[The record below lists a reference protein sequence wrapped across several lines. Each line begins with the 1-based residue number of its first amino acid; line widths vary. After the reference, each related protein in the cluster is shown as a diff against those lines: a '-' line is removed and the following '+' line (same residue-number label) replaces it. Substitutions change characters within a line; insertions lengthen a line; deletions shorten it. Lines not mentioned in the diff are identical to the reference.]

1 MIRSSLVALTLTLM
15 PLTALVA
22 AEQSAPA
29 FSAEADSQQL
39 QSDNIIRISGL
50 TGLSE
55 QARNIAQQVLN
66 STAAP
71 LGKQYD
77 VVDRLSG
84 RWAPVALQQRLS
96 EQLGQLN
103 EKQRD
108 QLEALL
114 ENSQLQSVRDKELK
128 AIAEQNSDSY
138 HSYITRLRASP
149 PAAARL
155 TLIRQ
160 LDQAMQFS
168 ALMTVTRQQV
178 YPQLEAVLD
187 GWQPAADWQA
197 GLQQDVIEFLL
208 YVHRSTPND
217 ELQRIIRLYREPVL
231 QQWLSGVRR
240 QLSAG

>member
-1 MIRSSLVALTLTLM
+1 MKRHWTRIFTTTRKQENRCDPIVTGGADPDTD
-15 PLTALVA
+15 A
-22 AEQSAPA
+22 ANGTGGCGTECPA

-96 EQLGQLN
+96 EQLDQLN

-208 YVHRSTPND
+208 YVHRFHA
-217 ELQRIIRLYREPVL
+217 QR
-231 QQWLSGVRR
+231 
-240 QLSAG
+240 

>member
-1 MIRSSLVALTLTLM
+1 M
-15 PLTALVA
+15 
-22 AEQSAPA
+22 
-29 FSAEADSQQL
+29 
-39 QSDNIIRISGL
+39 
-50 TGLSE
+50 
-55 QARNIAQQVLN
+55 
-66 STAAP
+66 
-71 LGKQYD
+71 
-77 VVDRLSG
+77 
-84 RWAPVALQQRLS
+84 
-96 EQLGQLN
+96 
-103 EKQRD
+103 
-108 QLEALL
+108 
-114 ENSQLQSVRDKELK
+114 RDKELK